1 MTYCANCGTALADDV
16 LFCPNCGTQAEKNEI
31 IANEAFVPTNKADLP
46 YSLPETPQPVPINP
60 TPVSVANS
68 RKQFCRNCGN
78 EVSPGSFACMNCGL
92 PPMKAFNF
100 CPSCGSN
107 CHQDALL
114 CIKCG
119 VQLESKDTA
128 STFSG
133 KTIDTSKAYC
143 RNCGK
148 EVRKGATACLNCGLN
163 PSKSR
168 NFCPSCGSDTHN
180 EAVICIKCGTGLVQ
194 SQPQAPAPA
203 PTPPVQNFSSS
214 PPNRPKVV
222 IVGKQ
227 KSTGTAFILAFLFGP
242 FGLLY
247 ASVTGGIIMIF
258 VGIFLFFLIPI
269 IGGLISWI
277 ICMIWAVT
285 AAGEANRNA
294 IANANRMA
302 NNR

>member
-16 LFCPNCGTQAEKNEI
+16 VFCPNCGTKAENKEI
-31 IANEAFVPTNKADLP
+31 IANEV
-46 YSLPETPQPVPINP
+46 V
-60 TPVSVANS
+60 TPVNEANLTQNRSETSQHIITPPTSVSTGNN

-78 EVSPGSFACMNCGL
+78 EVGAGAFACTNCGL

-107 CHQDALL
+107 CHQDAVL
-114 CIKCG
+114 CVKCG
-119 VQLESKDTA
+119 VQLESKD
-128 STFSG
+128 STSTLAA
-133 KTIDTSKAYC
+133 KNMDSSKSFC

-148 EVRKGATACLNCGLN
+148 EVRKGAPACLNCGLN
-163 PSKSR
+163 PAKSR

-194 SQPQAPAPA
+194 SQPQPASPAP
-203 PTPPVQNFSSS
+203 PTVQNYSSR
-214 PPNRPKVV
+214 PPNSPNVV

-247 ASVTGGIIMIF
+247 ASVTGGVIMIF
-258 VGIFLFFLIPI
+258 VGILLFFLIPI

>member
-16 LFCPNCGTQAEKNEI
+16 VFCPNCGTKAENKEI
-31 IANEAFVPTNKADLP
+31 IANEVVAPVNEANLP
-46 YSLPETPQPVPINP
+46 QIKSETVQNIGTPP
-60 TPVSVANS
+60 TPVSTGNN

-78 EVSPGSFACMNCGL
+78 EVGPGAFACTNCGL
-92 PPMKAFNF
+92 PPSKAFNF

-107 CHQDALL
+107 CHQDAVL
-114 CIKCG
+114 CVKCG
-119 VQLESKDTA
+119 IQLESKDSA
-128 STFSG
+128 STLIA
-133 KTIDTSKAYC
+133 KNMDTSKSFC

-148 EVRKGATACLNCGLN
+148 EVRKGAPACLNCGLN
-163 PSKSR
+163 PAKSK

-194 SQPQAPAPA
+194 SQPQPASPAP
-203 PTPPVQNFSSS
+203 PPVQNYSAS
-214 PPNRPKVV
+214 PPNRSNVV

-247 ASVTGGIIMIF
+247 ASVTGGLIMIF
-258 VGIFLFFLIPI
+258 VSIFLFFLIPI